1 MGSNPT
7 LSASLQAVVER
18 WMNRKERRAA
28 TKRSQT
34 GGGSPGSAQTA
45 QLFAEAVRHHQLGR
59 GFDAEALCRA
69 VLARDAGHAGSLHLL
84 GVIAMQRGLF
94 DEAVAHLRKAAEAR
108 PDIAIGHH
116 SLGKALA
123 AAIRR
128 TLPRPRSNGR
138 WRCSLILPRR
148 TRTSASC

>member
-1 MGSNPT
+1 
-7 LSASLQAVVER
+7 
-18 WMNRKERRAA
+18 MNRKERRAA
-28 TKRSQT
+28 DQAQPSRRRCTGLRLRSR
-34 GGGSPGSAQTA
+34 

-59 GFDAEALCRA
+59 AFDAEALCRA

-94 DEAVAHLRKAAEAR
+94 DEAVAHFRKAAEIR

-123 AAIRR
+123 AAGRPDAGRGRVR
-128 TLPRPRSNGR
+128 TGVGAASR
-138 WRCSLILPRR
+138 ILPRR
-148 TRTSASC
+148 TRISASC